1 MLYSWVSE
9 PLRLMVVDRWVPT
22 RSAEICGQG
31 VVQRHHEFMVVV
43 RPCPWWD
50 FKRRLQ
56 AALLVLSSPPDAQ
69 LGILLAVSLL
79 RHLVIGALIQ
89 QYFTRC
95 PLLSLRIIWSFSLCY
110 LSWPVEVDVP
120 FLKWKKR
127 LNPCITLDTTAV
139 WKYCKRKD
147 IYFENQIQPSE
158 GGHNMFVFF
167 FANNIFIYE
176 EYSWRHCRSWCLHQ
190 GWEEQAP
197 GTSKLRSGWYKQLV
211 VLCFLV
217 P

>member
-1 MLYSWVSE
+1 
-9 PLRLMVVDRWVPT
+9 MVVDRWVPT

-167 FANNIFIYE
+167 LQIIFSYTKSTVEGIVVHDV
-176 EYSWRHCRSWCLHQ
+176 SIR
-190 GWEEQAP
+190 GGKNKPQAP
-197 GTSKLRSGWYKQLV
+197 VSWDQDDTSSW
-211 VLCFLV
+211 
-217 P
+217 

>member
-95 PLLSLRIIWSFSLCY
+95 PLLSLRIIWSFSLRFI
-110 LSWPVEVDVP
+110 SWPVEDDVP
-120 FLKWKKR
+120 FLKWKKFESMHYFR
-127 LNPCITLDTTAV
+127 YFCTVKILQETSHLFQQSNPA
-139 WKYCKRKD
+139 KRR
-147 IYFENQIQPSE
+147 
-158 GGHNMFVFF
+158 
-167 FANNIFIYE
+167 A
-176 EYSWRHCRSWCLHQ
+176 
-190 GWEEQAP
+190 
-197 GTSKLRSGWYKQLV
+197 
-211 VLCFLV
+211 
-217 P
+217 